1 MLEYVKLIL
10 DKVSFDSSLFEKE
23 LRKSMRMLIHNEVE
37 TLREWCYTHFSGSY
51 NSILDKVFGDVLVA
65 S

>member
-23 LRKSMRMLIHNEVE
+23 LRKSMRMLMHKELE
-37 TLREWCYTHFSGSY
+37 TLRDWCYNHFSGTY
-51 NSILDKVFGDVLVA
+51 NTILDKVFGNVLTA
-65 S
+65 

>member
-23 LRKSMRMLIHNEVE
+23 LRKSVRMLVRTELE
-37 TLREWCYTHFSGSY
+37 TLRDWCYQRFSGTY
-51 NSILDKVFGDVLVA
+51 YSILDRIFGKVLA
-65 S
+65 A

>member
-23 LRKSMRMLIHNEVE
+23 LRKSMRMLMHKELE
-37 TLREWCYTHFSGSY
+37 TLREWCYNHFSGAY
-51 NSILDKVFGDVLVA
+51 NTILDKVFGNVLTA
-65 S
+65 

>member
-23 LRKSMRMLIHNEVE
+23 LKKNMRLLIHDELE
-37 TLREWCYTHFSGSY
+37 TLRDWCYTRFSGSY
-51 NSILDKVFGDVLVA
+51 DSILDKVFGNILVA